1 MIFSRLKKLVKK
13 LPVTFTKN
21 QEYDRITRQ
30 IIRNHCSGSRSCVDA
45 GAHEGEI
52 FDQFVK
58 YAPGGIHYAFEPI
71 PFLYKRLLNKYA
83 SCNSC
88 HIFPIALSNHKSV
101 VPFNYVVSNPAYS
114 GIFKR
119 KYDRRNEEDMSIQV
133 QTDTLDN
140 IIPHHVPVQFIKID
154 VEGGEMHVLEGAE
167 RILSEHHPLVV
178 FEFGLGGSDIYG
190 TTPEKMF
197 SFFTNHQYHLSLLHD
212 FVAGGNVLS
221 LEEFIEQFQ
230 QRKNYYFIAH

>member
-1 MIFSRLKKLVKK
+1 
-13 LPVTFTKN
+13 
-21 QEYDRITRQ
+21 
-30 IIRNHCSGSRSCVDA
+30 
-45 GAHEGEI
+45 
-52 FDQFVK
+52 
-58 YAPGGIHYAFEPI
+58 
-71 PFLYKRLLNKYA
+71 
-83 SCNSC
+83 
-88 HIFPIALSNHKSV
+88 
-101 VPFNYVVSNPAYS
+101 
-114 GIFKR
+114 
-119 KYDRRNEEDMSIQV
+119 MSIQV